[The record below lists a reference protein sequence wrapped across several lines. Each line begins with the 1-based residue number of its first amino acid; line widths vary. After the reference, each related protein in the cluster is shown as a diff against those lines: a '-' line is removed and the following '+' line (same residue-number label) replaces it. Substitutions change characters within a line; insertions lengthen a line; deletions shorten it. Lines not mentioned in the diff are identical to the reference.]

1 MLFEIV
7 VVTTS
12 FLVGF
17 AMKRGGLCTYAAVLQ
32 IVNLRRAAR
41 LFDFLGAAAWAA
53 VAVVTL
59 SWWIPAHVGLSGTHD
74 QISMAVSGGL
84 VLGLG
89 AYINRGCVFGTFVQ
103 LVGGNLTY
111 LATLAGMSAGVII
124 TDALL
129 SDIVPEITRT
139 SMVAKPGFVGL
150 VWLLAA
156 GLFALAML
164 FQFRYL
170 DVAGKAGMKGLR
182 FRRWPAIFVMLVLGI
197 GGGLLFATVSG
208 WDFASVLTKATLK
221 ALDSANPGPAVIPI
235 LCTLAMVAGGIYAAV
250 SGGSFAIQAPRL
262 LPFIGCLAGGALMGS
277 AAFVIPGGN
286 DGLLLKGIPSL
297 APHAIIGFVFMV
309 AAMLLLIKRLPNNG
323 GYTIGSS
330 L

>member
-1 MLFEIV
+1 MLFSIAV
-7 VVTTS
+7 ITTS

-32 IVNLRRAAR
+32 IVNLRRADR

-53 VAVVTL
+53 VVVVTL
-59 SWWIPAHVGLSGTHD
+59 SWWLPLHVSLSGTHV
-74 QISMAVSGGL
+74 QISMAMSGGF

-111 LATLAGMSAGVII
+111 LATLLGMSAGVVI
-124 TDALL
+124 THALL
-129 SDIVPEITRT
+129 NDIVPEITRT
-139 SMVAKPGFVGL
+139 SVVTKPGLVGL
-150 VWLLAA
+150 VWLFAT

-164 FQFRYL
+164 VQFRRP
-170 DVAGKAGMKGLR
+170 DTTKKAGVTRLH
-182 FRRWPAIFVMLVLGI
+182 FRHRQAIFVMLVLGI
-197 GGGLLFATVSG
+197 GGGLLFATISG
-208 WDFASVLTKATLK
+208 WDFASVLTNATLNV
-221 ALDSANPGPAVIPI
+221 LDSVNPGPGALPI

-250 SGGSFAIQAPRL
+250 SGGSFSIQPPRL

-286 DGLLLKGIPSL
+286 DGMLLNGIPSL
-297 APHAIIGFVFMV
+297 APHAIIGFIFMV
-309 AAMLLLIKRLPNNG
+309 AAMMLLFRRFPNSR
-323 GYTIGSS
+323 GYTNESMF
-330 L
+330 